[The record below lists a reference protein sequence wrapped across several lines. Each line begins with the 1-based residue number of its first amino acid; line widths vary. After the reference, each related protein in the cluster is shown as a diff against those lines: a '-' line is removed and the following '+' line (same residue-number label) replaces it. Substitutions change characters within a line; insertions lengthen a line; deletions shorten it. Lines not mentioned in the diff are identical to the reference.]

1 MRVQAHRREAAT
13 IGVACGLCASMLW
26 LYGLTLRGLGN
37 EWLSSPDSSYG
48 LVLAAIAA
56 LTCWNRR
63 RLIAACATQPS
74 GLLPGV
80 VLLVWGLSV
89 FLIGRFGADVFVTRV
104 SFVIVAAGL
113 VWTIGGTMT
122 ARICAAPLVLLLIA
136 VPLPTIVVN
145 AVTMPMQL
153 VASRVAEWMLAAVH
167 IPVFRDGNVLEL
179 QSTSLEVAE
188 ACSGLRS
195 LISLTAIGCLVAW
208 ATERTAVRRL
218 AVIAA
223 APPIALVFNA
233 IRIAATGIA
242 CETWGPQAA
251 KGGWHTFAGWL
262 TFVVAVGAL
271 VRFQRMLPD
280 RTRGQQRLRLQEAA

>member
-1 MRVQAHRREAAT
+1 VRVQSHRRAAAT
-13 IGVACGLCASMLW
+13 IGVGGGLGALVVW
-26 LYGLTLRGLGN
+26 LYASTLLGLGS

-48 LVLAAIAA
+48 LVLAVIAA
-56 LTCWNRR
+56 LTFWNRR
-63 RLIAACATQPS
+63 RLIVASAVQPS
-74 GLLPGV
+74 GLLPGL
-80 VLLVWGLSV
+80 VLLAGGLMA

-113 VWTIGGTMT
+113 VWTIGGTTT
-122 ARICAAPLVLLLIA
+122 ARICAAPLALLFIA
-136 VPLPTIVVN
+136 VPLPALVVN

-153 VASRVAEWMLAAVH
+153 AASHVAEWMLAALH

-208 ATERTAVRRL
+208 ATERRVVRRI

-223 APPIALVFNA
+223 APPIALAFNA
-233 IRIAATGIA
+233 VRIAATGIA

-262 TFVVAVGAL
+262 TFVVAVAAL
-271 VRFQRMLPD
+271 VRVQRLLPR
-280 RTRGQQRLRLQEAA
+280 RTDGQRRLRLQEAA

>member
-1 MRVQAHRREAAT
+1 VGVQSHSRAAAT
-13 IGVACGLCASMLW
+13 IGVVCGLCASIVW
-26 LYGLTLRGLGN
+26 LYGSTLLGLGN

-56 LTCWNRR
+56 LTFWNRR
-63 RLIAACATQPS
+63 RLIAAAAARPS
-74 GLLPGV
+74 GLPAGLT
-80 VLLVWGLSV
+80 VLTAGLSA

-113 VWTIGGTMT
+113 VWTVGGTMT
-122 ARICAAPLVLLLIA
+122 ARICAAPLLLLLIA
-136 VPLPTIVVN
+136 VPLPTLVVN

-153 VASRVAEWMLAAVH
+153 VASHVAEWMLAAAH

-208 ATERTAVRRL
+208 ATERTAMRRI

-223 APPIALVFNA
+223 APPIALAFNA
-233 IRIAATGIA
+233 VRIAATGIA

-262 TFVVAVGAL
+262 TFVVAVAAL
-271 VRFQRMLPD
+271 VRVQRLLPD
-280 RTRGQQRLRLQEAA
+280 RTRRRQRLRLQEAA